1 MKNTTS
7 QDLASTKM
15 DTMRSTLPADYIT
28 DISNDTTYSQFMT
41 PSVQNAS
48 GQSCNVVVPS
58 QFISNVIP
66 AVYSIIFILG
76 FIGNSVVIAVLC
88 HRSHLKTVSNIY
100 IINLSI
106 ADLVFLSTL
115 PIWAVYYATGYS
127 WHFGSVMCKICS
139 SLVSLN
145 LYASIYFITC
155 MSFDRYMVILHPF
168 GSQSEKSLCQA
179 RCVIILVWTLALVAT
194 FPAIYFLRA
203 HYLENLGNTV
213 CAMVYPPEN
222 SDHWSAAMSLMK
234 NTLGFFIPFTVISA
248 CYGSVAYHLMRMDVR
263 EKNKR
268 KRDKALWMVFAV
280 VLAFF
285 ICWLPF
291 HVLTF
296 LDALSKMNF
305 ITNCRT
311 ITAID
316 TAMPIVICL
325 GFANSCINPF
335 IYYFMEDHFQVQLTD
350 MAQSGSIKL
359 YNRRNSST
367 RISSFSHRNNDM
379 RDTDVKNS

>member
-1 MKNTTS
+1 MESVHSPLT
-7 QDLASTKM
+7 
-15 DTMRSTLPADYIT
+15 ADYIPE
-28 DISNDTTYSQFMT
+28 ISNDTAPSQFTT
-41 PSVQNAS
+41 PSVHNESKQL
-48 GQSCNVVVPS
+48 CKFVVPS
-58 QFISNVIP
+58 QYISNFIP

-88 HRSHLKTVSNIY
+88 HRSHLRTVANVY

-155 MSFDRYMVILHPF
+155 MSIDRYMVILHPF
-168 GSQSEKSLCQA
+168 GSQSEKSLYQA

-194 FPAIYFLRA
+194 FPAIYFRRA
-203 HYLENLGNTV
+203 HHIEEIGNMM
-213 CAMVYPPEN
+213 CAMVYPSN
-222 SDHWSAAMSLMK
+222 DANHWFAAMSFMK
-234 NTLGFFIPFTVISA
+234 NTLGFFIPFTIIGT
-248 CYGSVAYHLMRMDVR
+248 CYGFVACHLMRMEGRD
-263 EKNKR
+263 KNKH
-268 KRDKALWMVFAV
+268 KRDKALWMVIAV

-291 HVLTF
+291 HALTF
-296 LDALSKMNF
+296 LDALSKLNF

-311 ITAID
+311 ITAIE
-316 TAMPIVICL
+316 TAMPIAICL

-335 IYYFMEDHFQVQLTD
+335 IYYFMEDHF
-350 MAQSGSIKL
+350 
-359 YNRRNSST
+359 
-367 RISSFSHRNNDM
+367 
-379 RDTDVKNS
+379 